1 MWSRRRFAALLGAVL
16 LVSVM
21 LASAV
26 PTSKDPPVNVANPVD
41 HVDTLIGTGTG
52 GKRVGEINNFP
63 GPSVPF
69 GMVQYSP
76 DTAGNYA
83 GYDHGNKQATG
94 FSMTHASVGC
104 AAFGDISML
113 PTTKSIGSEPWDRTE
128 EIAHDNTEVGVPGY
142 YSVRFPTTGVTAE
155 LTATTHTGVGRF
167 IYPDNGRPALF
178 HVNSGASLGGTSAAN
193 IQIGDDNT
201 TITGSAT
208 SGGFCG
214 KNNVYTVYF
223 AMKFSQP
230 FTSYG
235 TWDGFSIFPD
245 GRSAYSSYSG
255 SSGGY
260 VSFPTGSRIEVRTA
274 LSYVSLDGARANL
287 AAESQADFDNVRAAA
302 AKEWND
308 KLSRIAIASA
318 DYDDV
323 KTFYT
328 ALYHSL
334 LNPNTFNDVD
344 GRYIGFD
351 GDVHTVAA
359 GHTQYANFS
368 DWDTYRGL
376 AALHGLLFP
385 DQASDMAQSLVNDA
399 EQSGSFPRWA
409 LANTATAEMT
419 GDSVVPLIVNFYAFG
434 AKDFEFHMA
443 LGYMINAA
451 TKGGDGLNGY
461 VERPEIATYLQR
473 GYLPLN
479 ANSCQG
485 GAIPGASITLEWSV
499 DDFAISQLADAIGD
513 SATAIEFQNRA
524 QYWQNLFN
532 PSTHYISP
540 RDAMGFFPPGPG
552 VVEPA
557 AGCFSQLGFDE
568 GNAEQ
573 YVWYVPQNIA
583 GLVTALGGRKAV
595 GDRLDRF
602 TKQLNVGPEEPY
614 LWAGNEP
621 GFDVPW
627 LYNYIGQPWKT
638 QQLVDRVR
646 SELFTPTPDGEPGN
660 DDLGAMSSWYVWAAL
675 GLYPSTPG
683 TSILTLNTPL
693 FDHIE
698 ITLPAGK
705 FIKMSAPGASGPN
718 RMKYI
723 KSLHIDGRP
732 TDKTYLPESIIH
744 SGGEL
749 TFSLSPRPD
758 NAWGSADSSAPPS
771 FGAGSSPVAV
781 NVSPAVVEI
790 AHGGS
795 SNVTVDVQRMID
807 GPTGYIITGTSG
819 TKGIKAAKT
828 SGQFGADGSASST
841 VAITVDK
848 SVPDGYY
855 PLVLTT
861 RVGDGSRTFKLLVT
875 VDQD

>member
-1 MWSRRRFAALLGAVL
+1 MWSRRRLAALLGAGL
-16 LVSVM
+16 LVCVM

-26 PTSKDPPVNVANPVD
+26 PTSYDPPAFVTNPVD
-41 HVDTLIGTGTG
+41 HVDTLIGTGRG
-52 GKRVGEINNFP
+52 GRTVGEINNFP
-63 GPSVPF
+63 GASVPF

-76 DTAGNYA
+76 DTANNYA
-83 GYDHGNKQATG
+83 GYDHANGQATG

-113 PTTKSIGSEPWDRTE
+113 PTTTPIGSEPWEATE
-128 EIAHDNTEVGVPGY
+128 EITHDDSEVGVPGY
-142 YSVRFPTTGVTAE
+142 YTVRFPATKVTAE

-167 IYPDNGRPALF
+167 KYPDNGQRALF
-178 HVNSGASLGGTSAAN
+178 YVNSGASLGGTSAAN
-193 IQIGDDNT
+193 IEIGGDNT

-214 KNNVYTVYF
+214 KDNVYTVYF
-223 AMKFSQP
+223 AMKFSRP

-235 TWDGFSIFPD
+235 TWDGYTVFAGD
-245 GRSAYSSYSG
+245 RSAYSSYTG

-260 VSFPTGSRIEVRTA
+260 VGFPAGSVIEVRTA

-287 AAESQADFDNVRAAA
+287 AAEGEGSFDDVRAAA
-302 AKEWND
+302 SKEWNA
-308 KLSRIAIASA
+308 KLSRIAIAGASV
-318 DYDDV
+318 DDV

-359 GHTQYANFS
+359 GHTQYTNFS

-376 AALHGLLFP
+376 GALHGLLFP
-385 DQASDMAQSLVNDA
+385 EHASDMAQSLVNDA
-399 EQSGSFPRWA
+399 EQSGAFPRWA
-409 LANTATAEMT
+409 LANAATAEMS
-419 GDSVVPLIVNFYAFG
+419 GDSVVPLIVNLYAFG
-434 AKDFEFHMA
+434 GKDFDLRTA
-443 LGYMINAA
+443 LRYMVNAA
-451 TKGGDGLNGY
+451 TEGGVGLNGY
-461 VERPEIATYLQR
+461 VERPGLATYLHL
-473 GYLPLN
+473 GYLPEM
-479 ANSCQG
+479 ADSCIG

-499 DDFAISQLADAIGD
+499 DDFAISRFADALGD
-513 SATAIEFQNRA
+513 SATAAEFQNRA

-532 PSTHYISP
+532 PTTHYISP
-540 RDAMGFFPPGPG
+540 RDAMGLFPDGPG
-552 VVEPA
+552 VVDPA
-557 AGCFSQLGFDE
+557 EGCFSQLGFDE

-602 TKQLNVGPEEPY
+602 TTQLNAGPEEPY

-638 QQLVDRVR
+638 QLLVDRVR
-646 SELFTPTPDGEPGN
+646 SNLFAPTPDGEPGN

-683 TSILTLNTPL
+683 TSILTVNTPL
-693 FDHIE
+693 FDRVVIE
-698 ITLPAGK
+698 LPAGK
-705 FIKMSAPGASGPN
+705 SIRMFAPGASGPN

-723 KSLHIDGRP
+723 KSLTIDGRP
-732 TDKTYLPESIIH
+732 TDQTYLPESIIH
-744 SGGEL
+744 TGADL
-749 TFSLSPRPD
+749 AFSLSPKP
-758 NAWGSADSSAPPS
+758 NKAWGTRDSSVPPS
-771 FGAGSSPVAV
+771 FGTGSSTVTV
-781 NVSPAVVEI
+781 NASPAIVEI
-790 AHGGS
+790 APGS
-795 SNVTVDVQRMID
+795 TGNVAVDVQRMID
-807 GPTGYIITGTSG
+807 GPGGYTITGESDV
-819 TKGIKAAKT
+819 KGIKAEKV
-828 SGQFGADGSASST
+828 SGQFDADGSAAAT
-841 VAITVDK
+841 LTIRVAK
-848 SVPDGYY
+848 SVADGYY
-855 PLVLTT
+855 PLVLTAK
-861 RVGDGSRTFKLLVT
+861 VGDGTRTFKLLVT